1 MSQLLKTLK
10 ALENGEIDADAA
22 MAQLRGGLFDD
33 LKHTRVDHDRL
44 DRNGA
49 AEVIYGQGKTTAQI
63 ADIMRCLLEREQDVL
78 VTRLDEEKTS
88 GLMSDFPSAEYNAQ
102 ARTLIIQ
109 TKAPSP
115 PDTFISIVCAGTS
128 DLAVAEEARVTAEF
142 YGNTVKTVY
151 DAGVAG
157 LHRLIA
163 DLDTIREARI
173 VVAVAGMEGALPSV
187 VAGLV
192 KAPVIAVPTSVGY
205 GASFGGVAAL
215 LAMLNSCA
223 SGLSVVN
230 IDNGFG
236 AGYLASMINRM

>member
-1 MSQLLKTLK
+1 MSYLRNILQSVEKGELEIDS
-10 ALENGEIDADAA
+10 ALEK
-22 MAQLRGGLFDD
+22 LRGGLFEN
-33 LKHTRVDHDRL
+33 LQHSRVDHDRL
-44 DRNGA
+44 ERNGA
-49 AEVIYGQGKTTAQI
+49 AEVIFGEGKTASQLI
-63 ADIMRCLLEREQDVL
+63 DITRSLRSRDQDVL
-78 VTRLDEEKTS
+78 VTRLNQEKAS
-88 GLMSDFPSAEYNAQ
+88 VVMKDFPESDYNEI

-109 TKAPSP
+109 PNP
-115 PDTFISIVCAGTS
+115 PEKTEAFISIVCAGTS
-128 DLAVAEEARVTAEF
+128 DMPVAEEARITAEF
-142 YGNTVKTVY
+142 YGNSVKAVY

-157 LHRLIA
+157 LHRLLA
-163 DLDTIREARI
+163 DLETLRQARV

-236 AGYLASMINRM
+236 AGYLASMINKL